1 MGICGFPLPRRS
13 SVSSP
18 KGEGVEQGSDSV
30 YSGVT
35 SGSASVRQLN
45 FIRVNKG
52 YIDLGEWVGISG
64 VNIHYW
70 LVWKWF
76 IYMKRN
82 SKNLLG
88 RSYQEE
94 IKPVIWP

>member
-52 YIDLGEWVGISG
+52 YIDLGEWVGISTVRTLLARVEVLG
-64 VNIHYW
+64 MLHLHEEGLLI
-70 LVWKWF
+70 
-76 IYMKRN
+76 RN
-82 SKNLLG
+82 
-88 RSYQEE
+88 EE
-94 IKPVIWP
+94 VEPVIWL